1 MSWFDYLDALNE
13 ANSYRNRVK
22 PKRLKRD
29 MGKYGVGSS
38 LGSKRAQKGSPY
50 ENVKVSF
57 KGKGFNAISAPPG
70 ALEEVEEDSFEV
82 QDELQPEFWRDGKLD
97 PEINKRLVEI
107 VTDFIDNLPIDIT
120 VEDIRFTGS
129 LANYNW
135 SEYSDIDLHIVVDF
149 SKINDDAELVKSFFD
164 AHRLR
169 WNDKHDI
176 RIHNFEVEIY
186 VENAGEEH
194 RSSGIYSLL
203 ENKWI
208 IEPSQVAVEIDYET
222 AKKKSDDYMSQMKMV
237 VNMIHGDKDYERALR
252 NIERIKTKI
261 RTMRQAGLTSKAQE
275 YSAENIAFKI
285 LRRENILRKLNDLRY
300 LAYDSSMSIE
310 EENDGV

>member
-1 MSWFDYLDALNE
+1 
-13 ANSYRNRVK
+13 V
-22 PKRLKRD
+22 
-29 MGKYGVGSS
+29 
-38 LGSKRAQKGSPY
+38 
-50 ENVKVSF
+50 
-57 KGKGFNAISAPPG
+57 
-70 ALEEVEEDSFEV
+70 
-82 QDELQPEFWRDGKLD
+82 
-97 PEINKRLVEI
+97 EIN
-107 VTDFIDNLPIDIT
+107 

-149 SKINDDAELVKSFFD
+149 SKINDDEELVKSFFD

-186 VENAGEEH
+186 VENTGEEH

-208 IEPSQVAVEIDYET
+208 VEPSQVAVEIDYET

-237 VNMIHGDKDYERALR
+237 VNMIHGDKDYDRALR

-261 RTMRQAGLTSKAQE
+261 RTMRQAGLASKAQE

-285 LRRENILRKLNDLRY
+285 LRRENILRKLNDLKY

-310 EENDGV
+310 EVNDGV

>member
-1 MSWFDYLDALNE
+1 MSWNNYLSSLQEVE
-13 ANSYRNRVK
+13 AYQRKVRKGYVKDRNTYLKGGPQDPGPAYPDK
-22 PKRLKRD
+22 PKNT
-29 MGKYGVGSS
+29 
-38 LGSKRAQKGSPY
+38 RAKSGAP
-50 ENVKVSF
+50 
-57 KGKGFNAISAPPG
+57 GFGAIG
-70 ALEEVEEDSFEV
+70 EEVEEVSFEV
-82 QDELQPEFWRDGKLD
+82 QDQLQPEFWRDNELD
-97 PEINKRLVEI
+97 PEINKRLTEI
-107 VTDFIDNLPIDIT
+107 VTDFIDNLPVEIN

-149 SKINDDAELVKSFFD
+149 SKINDDEELVKSFFD

-186 VENAGEEH
+186 VENTGEEH

-208 IEPSQVAVEIDYET
+208 VEPSQVAVEIDYET

-237 VNMIHGDKDYERALR
+237 VNMIHGDKDYDRALR

-261 RTMRQAGLTSKAQE
+261 RTMRQAGLASKAQE

-285 LRRENILRKLNDLRY
+285 LRRENILRKLNDLKY

-310 EENDGV
+310 EVNDGV

>member
-1 MSWFDYLDALNE
+1 MSWDNY
-13 ANSYRNRVK
+13 V
-22 PKRLKRD
+22 
-29 MGKYGVGSS
+29 SS
-38 LGSKRAQKGSPY
+38 LQEVEAYQRKVRKGYVKDRNTYLKGGPQDPGPAYPDEPENTRAK
-50 ENVKVSF
+50 
-57 KGKGFNAISAPPG
+57 SAPGPFG
-70 ALEEVEEDSFEV
+70 AIGEEVEEVSFEV
-82 QDELQPEFWRDGKLD
+82 QDELQPEFWRDNELD

-135 SEYSDIDLHIVVDF
+135 SEYSDVDLHVVVDF
-149 SKINDDAELVKSFFD
+149 SKINNDEELVKSFFD
-164 AHRLR
+164 AHRMR

-186 VENAGEEH
+186 VENTGEEH

-203 ENKWI
+203 ENEWI
-208 IEPSQVAVEIDYET
+208 VEPSQVAVEIDYET

-237 VNMIHGDKDYERALR
+237 VNMIHSERDYERALR

-261 RTMRQAGLTSKAQE
+261 RTMRQAGLASKAQE

-285 LRRENILRKLNDLRY
+285 LRRENILRKLNDLKY

-310 EENDGV
+310 EESDGV

>member
-1 MSWFDYLDALNE
+1 MMKEWNDYLASIKE
-13 ANSYRNRVK
+13 ADSFKNRIRSYISDRDEM
-22 PKRLKRD
+22 LK
-29 MGKYGVGSS
+29 
-38 LGSKRAQKGSPY
+38 KGGNKNTSPY
-50 ENVKVSF
+50 TQKMSNHVTFDQQLKEITVDAE
-57 KGKGFNAISAPPG
+57 GFRIHDT
-70 ALEEVEEDSFEV
+70 LESQIW
-82 QDELQPEFWRDGKLD
+82 QDEKLN
-97 PEINKRLVEI
+97 PEIRDRLLKIANEFIEGLPVDVDIED
-107 VTDFIDNLPIDIT
+107 VTL
-120 VEDIRFTGS
+120 TGS

-135 SEYSDIDLHIVVDF
+135 SEYSDIDIHIVVDF
-149 SKINDDAELVKSFFD
+149 SKINNDEELVKSFFD

-186 VENAGEEH
+186 VENTGEEH

>member
-1 MSWFDYLDALNE
+1 MSWNNYLSSLQEVE
-13 ANSYRNRVK
+13 AYQRKVRKGYVKDRNMYLKGGPQDPGPAYPKK
-22 PKRLKRD
+22 PKAT
-29 MGKYGVGSS
+29 
-38 LGSKRAQKGSPY
+38 RAK
-50 ENVKVSF
+50 
-57 KGKGFNAISAPPG
+57 SAPAGFGG
-70 ALEEVEEDSFEV
+70 ALEEEVEEVSFEV
-82 QDELQPEFWRDGKLD
+82 QEELQPEFWQNNELN

-107 VTDFIDNLPIDIT
+107 VTDFIDNLPVDIT

-135 SEYSDIDLHIVVDF
+135 SEYSDVDLHVVVDF
-149 SKINDDAELVKSFFD
+149 SKINDDEELVKSFFD
-164 AHRLR
+164 AHRMR

-208 IEPSQVAVEIDYET
+208 VEPNQKSVEIDYET
-222 AKKKSDDYMSQMKMV
+222 AKKKADDYMNQTRMI
-237 VNMIHGDKDYERALR
+237 VNMIHADEDYEKALR
-252 NIERIKTKI
+252 NIERIKAKI
-261 RTMRQAGLTSKAQE
+261 RTMRKAGLTSKAQE
-275 YSAENIAFKI
+275 YSPENIAFKI
-285 LRRENILRKLNDLRY
+285 LRRENILRKLNDLKY

-310 EENDGV
+310 EVNSGV

>member
-13 ANSYRNRVK
+13 ANSYRNRIK
-22 PKRLKRD
+22 TLDSD
-29 MGKYGVGSS
+29 MGMYLDTGPQK
-38 LGSKRAQKGSPY
+38 KGSPY
-50 ENVKVSF
+50 KTKRARF
-57 KGKGFNAISAPPG
+57 KKRKFNDVSAPPG
-70 ALEEVEEDSFEV
+70 APGGLEEEVEEDSFEV
-82 QDELQPEFWRDGKLD
+82 QQELQPEFWRDNELD

-149 SKINDDAELVKSFFD
+149 SKISDDEELVKSFFD

-186 VENAGEEH
+186 VENTGEEH

-222 AKKKSDDYMSQMKMV
+222 AKKKSDDYMSQMRIV
-237 VNMIHGDKDYERALR
+237 VNMIHSDKDYERALR

-261 RTMRQAGLTSKAQE
+261 RTMRQAGLASKAQE

-285 LRRENILRKLNDLRY
+285 LRRENILRKLNDLKY
-300 LAYDSSMSIE
+300 LAYDSSMSIKE
-310 EENDGV
+310 ASDGV

>member
-1 MSWFDYLDALNE
+1 MSWNNYLSSLQEVE
-13 ANSYRNRVK
+13 AYQRKVRKGYVKDRSTYLKGGPQDPGPAYPDK
-22 PKRLKRD
+22 PKNT
-29 MGKYGVGSS
+29 
-38 LGSKRAQKGSPY
+38 RAKSGAP
-50 ENVKVSF
+50 
-57 KGKGFNAISAPPG
+57 GFGAIG
-70 ALEEVEEDSFEV
+70 EEVEEVSFEV
-82 QDELQPEFWRDGKLD
+82 QGQLQPEFWRDNELD

-107 VTDFIDNLPIDIT
+107 VTDFIDNLPVEIN

-149 SKINDDAELVKSFFD
+149 SKINDDEELVKSFFD

-186 VENAGEEH
+186 VENTGEEH

-208 IEPSQVAVEIDYET
+208 VEPSQVAVEIDYET

-237 VNMIHGDKDYERALR
+237 VNMIHGDKDYDRALR

-261 RTMRQAGLTSKAQE
+261 RTMRQAGLASKAQE

-285 LRRENILRKLNDLRY
+285 LRRENILRKLNDLKY

-310 EENDGV
+310 EVNDGV